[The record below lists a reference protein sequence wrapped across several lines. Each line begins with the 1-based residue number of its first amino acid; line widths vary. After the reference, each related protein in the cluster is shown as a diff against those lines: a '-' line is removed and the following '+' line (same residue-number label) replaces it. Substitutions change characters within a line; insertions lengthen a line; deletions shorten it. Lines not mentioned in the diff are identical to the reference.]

1 VTADHGAADQE
12 SVGREPT
19 VPEGAAPAVP
29 DVRVLRADGR
39 ALDELRPTVFDRD
52 FTVFAPGSVLVS
64 TGRTRV
70 LCTASVE
77 DRVPPW
83 MRGSG
88 KGWVTAEYSMLP
100 GSTAERASRE
110 AAKGK
115 QSGRTQ
121 EIQRLVGR
129 SLRAVCDLVALG
141 EVQVTVDCD
150 VLQADGGTRTAS
162 ICGAYV
168 ALHDA
173 FTRMQLRGQ
182 LRDHPLVDAVAGVS
196 VGIVDGVPMLDLP
209 YEEDSRAEVDMN
221 VVMTGSGRF
230 VEVQGTAEGQAFSRG
245 ELDELLA
252 LAEAGIAR
260 LLAAQ
265 AEVLAEPPAPR

>member
-1 VTADHGAADQE
+1 MNGAE
-12 SVGREPT
+12 GEET
-19 VPEGAAPAVP
+19 VLDP
-29 DVRVLRADGR
+29 RTLRADGR
-39 ALDELRPTVFDRD
+39 ALDELRPTRFERD

-77 DRVPPW
+77 ERVPPW
-83 MRGSG
+83 MRGRG

-121 EIQRLVGR
+121 EIQRLIAR

-173 FTRMQLRGQ
+173 FTRMQQAGKLAV
-182 LRDHPLVDAVAGVS
+182 HPLTDSVAAVS
-196 VGIVDGVPMLDLP
+196 VGVVDGVAMLDLP

-221 VVMTGSGRF
+221 VVMTGSKRF
-230 VEVQGTAEGQAFSRG
+230 VEVQGTAEGQAFSRS
-245 ELDELLA
+245 ELDGMLSLADIGISSLLV
-252 LAEAGIAR
+252 
-260 LLAAQ
+260 AQ
-265 AEVLAEPPAPR
+265 AAVLADPPPLR